1 MPFARSPAPPTNLL
15 SRVARIESGSGVAGQ
30 VAGPVCGVYMQTTQ
44 GGGARGERGEGAG
57 SERERQHQSG
67 SVVPADSGVK
77 EMCAR
82 VVMCMNLP

>member
-1 MPFARSPAPPTNLL
+1 MTYFDLSQRARRATNRQQCGFREAGVPFARSPAPPTNLL

-57 SERERQHQSG
+57 SE
-67 SVVPADSGVK
+67 
-77 EMCAR
+77 
-82 VVMCMNLP
+82 